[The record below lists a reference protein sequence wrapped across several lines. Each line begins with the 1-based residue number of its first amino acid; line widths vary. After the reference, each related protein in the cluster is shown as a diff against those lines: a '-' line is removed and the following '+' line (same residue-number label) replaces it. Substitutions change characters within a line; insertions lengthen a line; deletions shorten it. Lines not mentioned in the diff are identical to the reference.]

1 MFKFIRRVST
11 SFLPRPDRP
20 WRDDA
25 TSNAPTIGRKR
36 CFSFV
41 EDDDD
46 GSAST
51 SVKKLRGDSTQ
62 AEGSTPPIPAD
73 SDKKE
78 GEDVKSV
85 TQGVKDV
92 ELDEKKLDSPCGPD
106 EIPLPDSPG
115 RTQQLDTTLTEEAA
129 TTPEEEADKEDAQDD
144 SDADS
149 VASSS
154 QVILDEGQP
163 EDDSKD
169 DTKALSTSA
178 AEDAPVAEDTPTA
191 DDTPA
196 DTETGV

>member
-1 MFKFIRRVST
+1 MEETRIEAIKKGNSQCSRSRVSAT
-11 SFLPRPDRP
+11 
-20 WRDDA
+20 

-46 GSAST
+46 GAAST

-62 AEGSTPPIPAD
+62 AECSTPPIPAD

-92 ELDEKKLDSPCGPD
+92 ELDEKKLDSPCVPE

-115 RTQQLDTTLTEEAA
+115 RTQQLDTTFTEEAA
-129 TTPEEEADKEDAQDD
+129 TTPEEEADQKDAHDD

-178 AEDAPVAEDTPTA
+178 AENAPVAEDTPTA

-196 DTETGV
+196 DTETSV

>member
-36 CFSFV
+36 RFSFV
-41 EDDDD
+41 DDDD
-46 GSAST
+46 DSTST
-51 SVKKLRGDSTQ
+51 SVKKSRGDTAQ
-62 AEGSTPPIPAD
+62 AEGSAPPIPAV
-73 SDKKE
+73 SDKTE

-92 ELDEKKLDSPCGPD
+92 ELDEKSDSSSGP
-106 EIPLPDSPG
+106 EEVPLPDSPG
-115 RTQQLDTTLTEEAA
+115 RTLQPETEEAA
-129 TTPEEEADKEDAQDD
+129 TAPEEEADAEDH

-149 VASSS
+149 MASS
-154 QVILDEGQP
+154 QVILDEEQP

-169 DTKALSTSA
+169 DTKTFSTSA
-178 AEDAPVAEDTPTA
+178 TPVTEDTPTA
-191 DDTPA
+191 NDTPA
-196 DTETGV
+196 VTETDV